1 MARDRNTRLAI
12 IAGLAMIGIYAVQF
26 VAARFSLREHLTSTD
41 LATLRFVGAGMVLL
55 TITCRSGVATMQM
68 LGWKRALALAA
79 LAGLPYP
86 IIINWGLTY
95 APAAH
100 GAALCPASIVFF
112 SYLLSQIATTDQA
125 SRQRTIG
132 IVAII
137 AGLMLFISPADT
149 GLGMTDVFFGD
160 LLFIGSGAMFASYAV
175 LVRRW
180 RVDPVTAT
188 ASVVLL
194 SCLPLP
200 LVYLF
205 APTGLHAAP
214 AAEIASQIVI
224 QGFLAGAAAMF
235 LYTFVVRQLGSQ
247 TASLFMPCVPIVTV
261 IVGMAVLGETPTS
274 AQLAAIAIMAAGMAL
289 SAFAKPMA
297 EAARPRTGQSRP
309 GGHGVPE
316 TLD

>member
-1 MARDRNTRLAI
+1 MILLP
-12 IAGLAMIGIYAVQF
+12 IA
-26 VAARFSLREHLTSTD
+26 
-41 LATLRFVGAGMVLL
+41 
-55 TITCRSGVATMQM
+55 CRSGMAAMQA
-68 LGWKRALALAA
+68 LGCKRALALAA

-112 SYLLSQIATTDQA
+112 SFLLSQIAATEKA

-132 IVAII
+132 VVVII
-137 AGLMLFISPADT
+137 AGLMLFISPAHA
-149 GLGMTDVFFGD
+149 GIGVADVFFGD

-200 LVYLF
+200 LVYLL
-205 APTGLHAAP
+205 APTGLHAAS
-214 AAEIASQIVI
+214 ATEIAIQIVI

-235 LYTFVVRQLGSQ
+235 LYTFIVRQLGSQ

-261 IVGMAVLGETPTS
+261 IVGAAVLGETPTRV
-274 AQLAAIAIMAAGMAL
+274 QLTAIAIMAAGMAL
-289 SAFAKPMA
+289 SALAKPMA
-297 EAARPRTGQSRP
+297 KAALP
-309 GGHGVPE
+309 
-316 TLD
+316 

>member
-1 MARDRNTRLAI
+1 MPQDRNTRLAI

-41 LATLRFVGAGMVLL
+41 LAALRFAGAGMILL
-55 TITCRSGVATMQM
+55 PGSCRSGMAAMQT

-112 SYLLSQIATTDQA
+112 SYLLSQFAAADRA

-132 IVAII
+132 VVAII
-137 AGLMLFISPADT
+137 TGLVLFISPTHA
-149 GLGMTDVFFGD
+149 GAGMTDLFVGD

-180 RVDPVTAT
+180 HVDPVTAT
-188 ASVVLL
+188 GSVVLL

-235 LYTFVVRQLGSQ
+235 LYTFIVRQLGSQ
-247 TASLFMPCVPIVTV
+247 TASLFMPCVPMVTV
-261 IVGMAVLGETPTS
+261 IVGMAVLDETPTGI
-274 AQLAAIAIMAAGMAL
+274 QLAAIAIMAAGMAL
-289 SAFAKPMA
+289 SALAKPMA
-297 EAARPRTGQSRP
+297 KAA
-309 GGHGVPE
+309 
-316 TLD
+316 

>member
-1 MARDRNTRLAI
+1 
-12 IAGLAMIGIYAVQF
+12 MIGIYAVQF

-41 LATLRFVGAGMVLL
+41 LATLRFVGAGMILL
-55 TITCRSGVATMQM
+55 PIACRSGGAAMQA
-68 LGWKRALALAA
+68 LGLKRALALAT

-112 SYLLSQIATTDQA
+112 SFLVSQFTAAGRA

-132 IVAII
+132 VAAII
-137 AGLMLFISPADT
+137 AGLVLFISPAHAGT
-149 GLGMTDVFFGD
+149 GMTDVFFGD

-180 RVDPVTAT
+180 HVDPVTAT

-200 LVYLF
+200 LVCLF
-205 APTGLHAAP
+205 APTGLHAAS
-214 AAEIASQIVI
+214 ATEIASQIVI
-224 QGFLAGAAAMF
+224 QGFLAGAGAMF
-235 LYTFVVRQLGSQ
+235 LYTFIVRQLGSQ
-247 TASLFMPCVPIVTV
+247 AASLFMPCVPVVTV
-261 IVGMAVLGETPTS
+261 VIGAAVLGETPTTV
-274 AQLAAIAIMAAGMAL
+274 QLTAIAIMAAGMAL
-289 SAFAKPMA
+289 SALAKPMA
-297 EAARPRTGQSRP
+297 KAALP
-309 GGHGVPE
+309 
-316 TLD
+316 

>member
-1 MARDRNTRLAI
+1 MAWDRNTRLAI
-12 IAGLAMIGIYAVQF
+12 IAGLGMIGIYAVQF

-41 LATLRFVGAGMVLL
+41 LAALRFIGAGMILL
-55 TITCRSGVATMQM
+55 PIACRSGTAAMQA
-68 LGWKRALALAA
+68 LGCKRALALAA

-112 SYLLSQIATTDQA
+112 SFLLSQIEATEKA

-132 IVAII
+132 VVAII
-137 AGLMLFISPADT
+137 AGLMLFISPAHT
-149 GLGMTDVFFGD
+149 GIGVTDVFFGD
-160 LLFIGSGAMFASYAV
+160 LLFVGSGGMFASYAV

-200 LVYLF
+200 LVYLL
-205 APTGLHAAP
+205 APTGLHAAS
-214 AAEIASQIVI
+214 ATEIAGQIVI
-224 QGFLAGAAAMF
+224 QGFLAGATAMF
-235 LYTFVVRQLGSQ
+235 LYTFIVRQLGSQ

-261 IVGMAVLGETPTS
+261 IVGAAVLGETPTRV
-274 AQLAAIAIMAAGMAL
+274 QLTAIAIMAAGMAL
-289 SAFAKPMA
+289 SALAKPMA
-297 EAARPRTGQSRP
+297 KAALP
-309 GGHGVPE
+309 
-316 TLD
+316 

>member
-1 MARDRNTRLAI
+1 MARDHNTRLAI

-41 LATLRFVGAGMVLL
+41 LAALRFVGAGMVLL
-55 TITCRSGVATMQM
+55 PIACRSGTAAMQV
-68 LGWKRALALAA
+68 LGWKRALALAT

-100 GAALCPASIVFF
+100 GAALCPASIVSF
-112 SYLLSQIATTDQA
+112 SFLQSKIATTDKA
-125 SRQRTIG
+125 SRQRTVG
-132 IVAII
+132 VVVII
-137 AGLMLFISPADT
+137 AGLMLFISPEQA
-149 GLGMTDVFFGD
+149 GIGVRNVFFGD

-180 RVDPVTAT
+180 RVDPVMAT

-235 LYTFVVRQLGSQ
+235 LYTFIVRQLGSQ

-261 IVGMAVLGETPTS
+261 IVGIAVLGETPTS
-274 AQLAAIAIMAAGMAL
+274 VQLAAIAIMAAGMAL
-289 SAFAKPMA
+289 SAFAKPRA
-297 EAARPRTGQSRP
+297 KAALP
-309 GGHGVPE
+309 
-316 TLD
+316 